1 MALNMPLT
9 PLHPTPRSDIAP
21 NVPSPGRLS
30 PSFAVKSSRW
40 RSVSASSTIR
50 WWAACARIP
59 SPTPTANPQFARYFP
74 SFSPFHS
81 NPYQHPRS
89 HPHALLPNQV
99 SKRLNSDSA
108 KRAAAS
114 VPKNKKH
121 MNQHDAYISDD
132 ELADY

>member
-1 MALNMPLT
+1 M
-9 PLHPTPRSDIAP
+9 
-21 NVPSPGRLS
+21 
-30 PSFAVKSSRW
+30 
-40 RSVSASSTIR
+40 
-50 WWAACARIP
+50 
-59 SPTPTANPQFARYFP
+59 
-74 SFSPFHS
+74 
-81 NPYQHPRS
+81 
-89 HPHALLPNQV
+89 LPNQV